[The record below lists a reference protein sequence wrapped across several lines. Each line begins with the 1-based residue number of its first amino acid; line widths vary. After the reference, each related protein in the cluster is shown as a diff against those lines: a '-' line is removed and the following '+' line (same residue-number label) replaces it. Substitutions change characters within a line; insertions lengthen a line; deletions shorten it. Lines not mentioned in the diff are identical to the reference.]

1 MNIAVITGASA
12 GIGRELV
19 YAVDKDAEYD
29 EIWVIARRKERL
41 EELRGKCRNP
51 IRPIALD
58 LSDLSSIDAYQ
69 ALLEQ
74 EQPEIKMLVNAAGC
88 GVFGPFAEADRK
100 KLISSAQLNSLALT
114 GMCHASLPYMHSG
127 SNIINM
133 GSNSA
138 WQPVPFQ
145 AVYGASKSY
154 VLSLSRALGREL
166 RPQGIH
172 VMCVCP
178 GWIKTEFQQVAHHD
192 EFIRYVDKWYGPD
205 EVAAQAM
212 KDADA
217 FYQRLSSRMERRYLV
232 DASQTEKERKRLE
245 ARNQE
250 IDGMFLSLYT
260 DKAKGVLTEQR
271 FMKLTAALEQEQE
284 ANQKRL
290 HDLAVM
296 QSRADAQES
305 EVRTFIKEIRR
316 YAAIEELDESVLN
329 RLISK
334 ILIGEVKKVDGQ
346 KVQEVRIVYN
356 FVGEIPEI
364 AA

>member
-1 MNIAVITGASA
+1 
-12 GIGRELV
+12 
-19 YAVDKDAEYD
+19 
-29 EIWVIARRKERL
+29 
-41 EELRGKCRNP
+41 
-51 IRPIALD
+51 
-58 LSDLSSIDAYQ
+58 
-69 ALLEQ
+69 
-74 EQPEIKMLVNAAGC
+74 MLVNAAGC

-212 KDADA
+212 KDLKKKKSVSILGHPVRR
-217 FYQRLSSRMERRYLV
+217 QVRLVKFLPV
-232 DASQTEKERKRLE
+232 DT
-245 ARNQE
+245 
-250 IDGMFLSLYT
+250 
-260 DKAKGVLTEQR
+260 
-271 FMKLTAALEQEQE
+271 
-284 ANQKRL
+284 
-290 HDLAVM
+290 VM
-296 QSRADAQES
+296 DIWCKQQG
-305 EVRTFIKEIRR
+305 
-316 YAAIEELDESVLN
+316 IE
-329 RLISK
+329 
-334 ILIGEVKKVDGQ
+334 
-346 KVQEVRIVYN
+346 
-356 FVGEIPEI
+356 
-364 AA
+364 